1 MKYYGIHTTYVI
13 RGFNDETKYVCEH
26 DYDWERRYENV
37 ESWEVKTIPAD
48 QIAAETDGSCIDE
61 YNEYLVL
68 YFKNGETATFRNSH
82 VDLFSF

>member
-1 MKYYGIHTTYVI
+1 MKYCGIHTTYVI

-37 ESWEVKTIPAD
+37 ECWEVKTIPAD

-61 YNEYLVL
+61 CFNDS
-68 YFKNGETATFRNSH
+68 FIH
-82 VDLFSF
+82 CLFVNFTRCRKYQ